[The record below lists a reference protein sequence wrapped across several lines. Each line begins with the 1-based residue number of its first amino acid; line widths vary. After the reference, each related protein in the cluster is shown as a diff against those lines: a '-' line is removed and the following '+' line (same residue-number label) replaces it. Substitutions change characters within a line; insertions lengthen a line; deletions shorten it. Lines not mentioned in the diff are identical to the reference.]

1 MGLQNEHILLVE
13 SDSQISETIAQQIL
27 RPLGYQ
33 VDVFE
38 SASSVIKDIYKISP
52 DVIITDLHLPGI
64 SGKDLLIAL
73 TSQGIDIPFIVIT
86 PKGHETDALQAFRL
100 GAVNFLT
107 YPIRET
113 EVIKVVED
121 TLIQI
126 RKRHELEDYSRRLDQ
141 INEGIEQRIH
151 DYSEI
156 FSIGKLL
163 PSSASQ
169 QPLYER
175 LIKVAITTSRADSAW
190 LLVLDQ
196 NSGKF
201 LLHACLNCDDHM
213 QSMLHLPYEN
223 SLISLVVASNQ
234 TIAIHG
240 DALSRFKLNK
250 VEAVLVVPMK
260 LEKKVIGM
268 IAVERKIPQPFNNDQ
283 KSLLEMIADYA
294 AIFLDNFLRLENLEQ
309 NLIRLQQIGI
319 SSSIDSEIKNDL
331 LFQSGKELHNVLNGL
346 LENLEYLSKQGNR
359 RLFTIQNDAL
369 IAVQEEVS
377 LLLDITD
384 SMVNISQG
392 VITPRLEKVDLN
404 DLVHNVINRSQIIA
418 QSSRI
423 KIKPELPLQPTNVTV
438 FTSQIIYVIE
448 GLLSNAIKHSPPK
461 GQVKIRVEKKGNKAM
476 VVVSDHG
483 EGIDEKLSASIF
495 EKKTS
500 LFSGEGMRFG
510 GIGISLPLMK
520 RIISS
525 HRGEIQINS
534 GYGKGFTV
542 TVTLPL

>member
-1 MGLQNEHILLVE
+1 MGPQNEHILLVE

-33 VDVFE
+33 VDVFD
-38 SASSVIKDIYKISP
+38 SASSVIKDINKISP
-52 DVIITDLHLPGI
+52 DVIIADLHLPGI

-113 EVIKVVED
+113 EVIKVMED

-151 DYSEI
+151 DYAEI
-156 FSIGKLL
+156 FSIGKHL

-169 QPLYER
+169 QTLYER
-175 LIKVAITTSRADSAW
+175 LIKVAVTTSRADSAW
-190 LLVLDQ
+190 LLGLDQ

-201 LLHACLNCDDHM
+201 ILHACSNCDGRM

-223 SLISLVVASNQ
+223 SLVSLAAVSRQ
-234 TIAIHG
+234 TKSLHG
-240 DALSRFKLNK
+240 DDLNRFNLGD
-250 VEAVLVVPMK
+250 VGAVLVVPIK
-260 LEKKVIGM
+260 HEQKVIGM
-268 IAVERKIPQPFNNDQ
+268 IAVERKMPQPFNNDQ
-283 KSLLEMIADYA
+283 RTLLEMIAEYA
-294 AIFLDNFLRLENLEQ
+294 TIFLDNFLRFQNLEQ
-309 NLIRLQQIGI
+309 SLNRLQQTGI
-319 SSSIDSEIKNDL
+319 SSAIDSDIKNDL
-331 LFQSGKELHNVLNGL
+331 LFQSSKELHNVLNGL
-346 LENLEYLSKQGNR
+346 LENLDYLSNQGNR
-359 RLFTIQNDAL
+359 RFFTIQNDAL
-369 IAVQEEVS
+369 IAVQEEAS

-384 SMVNISQG
+384 AMVNISQG
-392 VITPRLEKVDLN
+392 ALTPRMEKVDLN

-418 QSSRI
+418 QAGRI
-423 KIKPELPLQPTNVTV
+423 KIKPELPLQPTIVTV
-438 FTSQIIYVIE
+438 FSSQIIDVIE
-448 GLLSNAIKHSPPK
+448 GLISNAIKHSPPK
-461 GQVKIRVEKKGNKAM
+461 GQIKIRVEKKDNKAM
-476 VVVSDHG
+476 VTVTDQG
-483 EGIDEKLSASIF
+483 EGIDEKLTDSIF
-495 EKKTS
+495 DKKTS
-500 LFSGEGMRFG
+500 LFSAEGMRFG

-520 RIISS
+520 RIISA
-525 HRGEIQINS
+525 HQGEIQIKS

-542 TVTLPL
+542 SFTLPQ